1 MIAPS
6 MTTVPVTAFTI
17 TAVAA
22 AYVAVAAFIQGQPT
36 KPIHHASSR
45 SKSLARIR
53 AAADRRGRSHL
64 INAPP
69 MPAGLAQPFIPAS
82 MRSPSRQSARL
93 LPATR
98 PHRTLKIPKSVF
110 E

>member
-1 MIAPS
+1 MITPS

-22 AYVAVAAFIQGQPT
+22 VYVAVAAFIQGQPT

-45 SKSLARIR
+45 SKSLARLR
-53 AAADRRGRSHL
+53 AAPDRRRPHL

-69 MPAGLAQPFIPAS
+69 ISVGLVQPFIAS
-82 MRSPSRQSARL
+82 APTALSP
-93 LPATR
+93 
-98 PHRTLKIPKSVF
+98 
-110 E
+110 

>member
-1 MIAPS
+1 MITPS
-6 MTTVPVTAFTI
+6 LTTVPVIACTI

-22 AYVAVAAFIQGQPT
+22 AFVAVAAFIQGQPT

-69 MPAGLAQPFIPAS
+69 MPAGLAQPFIAS
-82 MRSPSRQSARL
+82 APTALSP
-93 LPATR
+93 
-98 PHRTLKIPKSVF
+98 
-110 E
+110 